1 MQIDPLIHLEE
12 PMGKQRLRYLVP
24 AILVIIALS
33 FTACTRSASTPPPSD
48 EGEAQ
53 DAPVDDTQATM
64 DAVRSG
70 ILTQTAQVSEG
81 DEGEPTATNT
91 PIVTGT
97 LVVATPE
104 ATLTAMGITEYT
116 VKQGDW
122 IWQIARSFDVD
133 PQEIID
139 LNELTSPGSI
149 QVGMVLQIPVPS
161 VSPEATGTPGTA
173 EAGGIV
179 HIVKPGEWIWQIART
194 YGVDPQSIIDANNL
208 VNPRMIQPGQEL
220 VIP

>member
-1 MQIDPLIHLEE
+1 
-12 PMGKQRLRYLVP
+12 MGKPRLQYLVP
-24 AILVIIALS
+24 AILVVIALS
-33 FTACTRSASTPPPSD
+33 FTACTRSASTPLPSD
-48 EGEAQ
+48 EGEEQ
-53 DAPVDDTQATM
+53 ETPIGDTQATM
-64 DAVRSG
+64 DAVRSA

-81 DEGEPTATNT
+81 DKDETLATNT

-97 LVVATPE
+97 PVVATPE
-104 ATLTAMGITEYT
+104 ATPTTMGVTEYT
-116 VKQGDW
+116 VKSGDW

-149 QVGMVLQIPVPS
+149 EVGMVLQIPVPS
-161 VSPEATGTPGTA
+161 VSPGATVTPGTA

-194 YGVDPQSIIDANNL
+194 YSVDPQDIIDANDL
-208 VNPRMIQPGQEL
+208 VNPRTIQPGQEL

>member
-1 MQIDPLIHLEE
+1 
-12 PMGKQRLRYLVP
+12 MGKPRLQYLVP
-24 AILVIIALS
+24 AMLVVIALS
-33 FTACTRSASTPPPSD
+33 FTACTRSASTPLPSD

-53 DAPVDDTQATM
+53 ETPVGDTQATM
-64 DAVRSG
+64 DAVRSA

-81 DEGEPTATNT
+81 AKGEPLATNT

-97 LVVATPE
+97 PVVATPE
-104 ATLTAMGITEYT
+104 ATPTTMGVTEYT
-116 VKQGDW
+116 VKSGDW

-149 QVGMVLQIPVPS
+149 EVGMVLQIPVPS
-161 VSPEATGTPGTA
+161 VSPEATGTPGTT
-173 EAGGIV
+173 ETGGIV

-194 YGVDPQSIIDANNL
+194 YGVDPQSIIDANDL